1 MGVNATD
8 EEKERGAMAPKNGD
22 TGVKASDEEN
32 GAAEEVEGTDV
43 LEKGEKAA
51 TSADEENGGTAE
63 GKGKLSEEAEL
74 ELLEEAEWKWRIAAP
89 ADGEEEPKP
98 MRERRRW
105 RSTRR
110 EAGAA
115 ADTEREV
122 TAPAA
127 KELAVEKPIFFF
139 SAAAVGNKIDLV
151 SSEGKLS
158 EEAVCKLSEEAEWK
172 WKIATP
178 ADEGEGPTPRRE
190 RRRLRVKRRM
200 INLVSSEGIP
210 FKMSEEAARLW
221 VLLADMI
228 DDGCAGGTIPLRNV
242 DARALATV
250 IKYCDKHAAAA
261 KPNSSSHHDAAG
273 GAGSSSSSSLNATE
287 SEKKTLAE
295 WDRKLVDDLTQ
306 DALYDLIQAANF
318 LDVKGLLEATC
329 QKVADMIKGKTP
341 AQIRS
346 IFHIANEFTKEEEA
360 EMREESPWAF
370 ED

>member
-158 EEAVCKLSEEAEWK
+158 EEAVCKLSEEAEW
-172 WKIATP
+172 
-178 ADEGEGPTPRRE
+178 
-190 RRRLRVKRRM
+190 
-200 INLVSSEGIP
+200 N
-210 FKMSEEAARLW
+210 
-221 VLLADMI
+221 
-228 DDGCAGGTIPLRNV
+228 
-242 DARALATV
+242 
-250 IKYCDKHAAAA
+250 
-261 KPNSSSHHDAAG
+261 
-273 GAGSSSSSSLNATE
+273 LNATE